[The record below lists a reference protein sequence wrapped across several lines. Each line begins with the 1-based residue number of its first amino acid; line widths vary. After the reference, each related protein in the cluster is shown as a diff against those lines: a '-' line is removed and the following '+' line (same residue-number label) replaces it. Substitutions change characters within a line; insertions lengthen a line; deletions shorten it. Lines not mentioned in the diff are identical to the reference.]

1 MQVSRFSSRVLPQ
14 KFKLLCSFTTLD
26 RSTVQ
31 RLKSRQI
38 CCPTMEGVLG
48 PRDAGRFIS
57 ENSKDVFIEDA
68 GIKKVSNMIYE
79 KSKSGEFSVKMWRK
93 HELNPQTMDEEAV
106 NWVFV
111 SAVLNFSF
119 WSEKE
124 SNRYNVLYKD
134 KTHTGYW
141 ALCAAMN
148 RALDEGHKITSA
160 SFYSMVTMDQMKQ
173 MFRSDSETE
182 MPLLEER
189 QRALVE
195 AGTVLMK
202 KYQGSFAN
210 VIREADNS
218 AQNLLRL
225 VLQEFP
231 SFRDVAEYGGKK
243 VGLYK
248 RAQILVGDI
257 WGCCE
262 GQGLGEFTDIN
273 TITMFADYRIP
284 QALVYFGA
292 LRYSESLMEKLK
304 QGHLFKSGERLEVE
318 IRGVSL
324 WACELIRD
332 AIAAKMSAEVSD
344 DDKEKAKENAS
355 EVNAI
360 LVDHYLWDLRREMAE
375 EMSHIPFHR
384 CRGIYY

>member
-1 MQVSRFSSRVLPQ
+1 
-14 KFKLLCSFTTLD
+14 
-26 RSTVQ
+26 
-31 RLKSRQI
+31 
-38 CCPTMEGVLG
+38 MEGVLS

-57 ENSKDVFIEDA
+57 ETSKDVFIED
-68 GIKKVSNMIYE
+68 GGVQKVANKIYE
-79 KSKSGEFSVKMWRK
+79 KSRTGEFNVKMWRK
-93 HELNPQTMDEEAV
+93 HELNPQTMDEDAV

-124 SNRYNVLYKD
+124 SNRFTVQYKD
-134 KTHTGYW
+134 KSHTGYW

-148 RALDEGHKITSA
+148 RALDEGNKITTA
-160 SFYSMVTMDQMKQ
+160 SYYSTVTMDQMKQ
-173 MFRSDSETE
+173 MFRSDSEIE

-189 QRALVE
+189 QRVLVE
-195 AGTVLMK
+195 AGGVLMK

-210 VIREADNS
+210 VIREADKS
-218 AQNLLRL
+218 AQSLLRL

-231 SFRDVAEYGGKK
+231 SFRDVADYGGKK

-248 RAQILVGDI
+248 RAQILIGDI

-292 LRYSESLMEKLK
+292 LRYSDSLMEKLK
-304 QGHLFKSGERLEVE
+304 QCHLFKSGEKLEVE

-332 AIAAKMSAEVSD
+332 SIAAKISAEISSTGQ
-344 DDKEKAKENAS
+344 EKKPEEKVA

-360 LVDHYLWDLRREMAE
+360 LVDHYLWDLRREMAD
-375 EMSHIPFHR
+375 EMSPIPFHR